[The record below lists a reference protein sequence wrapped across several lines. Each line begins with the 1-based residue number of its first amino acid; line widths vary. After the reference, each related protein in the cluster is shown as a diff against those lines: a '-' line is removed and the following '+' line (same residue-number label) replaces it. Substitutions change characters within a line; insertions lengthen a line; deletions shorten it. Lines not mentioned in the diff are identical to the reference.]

1 MFAYRLQ
8 KHRWFFSLVIFA
20 VLLLSVFFTYTDYT
34 KFSLRNL
41 LPVRK
46 CKCNPCVSELNK
58 SEWFDKRYIPT
69 MYPILTKN
77 NYTLPEA
84 TYKWWQ
90 RLQHERKESNYSSIM
105 EEMFKL
111 FPGDDKLMEQGP
123 NRCRTC
129 AVIGNSGNLKGSNYG
144 PSIDSNN
151 LVMRMNRA
159 RTVGY
164 EADVG
169 SKTTHHF
176 MYPES
181 ARDLAENVSLVLI
194 PFKILDIQWLI
205 SAFTTGNITRTY
217 IPVMRHIKA
226 NKDKVLVYNPH
237 FFKYVYDNWNE
248 HHGRYSST
256 GMLVIIF
263 ALHVCDEVNVYGFGA
278 NSIGHWHHYWEKNA
292 GAGAFRATG
301 VHDGDFEANVTKTLA
316 DVDLAKFQPQEITDC
331 IGPWRAGP
339 PGGADSL
346 WDPSTELQ
354 QQSDYSLIS
363 FSKA

>member
-1 MFAYRLQ
+1 MFAHRLQ
-8 KHRWFFSLVIFA
+8 KQQWFFYLLVFT
-20 VLLLSVFFTYTDYT
+20 VLLLSVAFTYTD
-34 KFSLRNL
+34 KIEFALKKL
-41 LPVRK
+41 FAVRK
-46 CKCNPCVSELNK
+46 CKCNRCVSELNE
-58 SEWFDKRYIPT
+58 SAWFDKRYIPT

-77 NYTLPEA
+77 SFTLPEA
-84 TYKWWQ
+84 SYKWWQ
-90 RLQHERKESNYSSIM
+90 RLQSERKPSNYSSIM
-105 EEMFKL
+105 EELFKL
-111 FPGDDKLMEQGP
+111 FPGDDKLMDQGP

-159 RTVGY
+159 QTTGY

-181 ARDLAENVSLVLI
+181 AQNLAENVSLVLI
-194 PFKILDIQWLI
+194 PFKVLDIKWLI
-205 SAFTTGNITRTY
+205 SAFTAGNITRTY

-226 NKDKVLVYNPH
+226 DKDKVLVYSPH

-256 GMLVIIF
+256 GMLVIVF

-278 NSIGHWHHYWEKNA
+278 NSLGHWHHYWEKNA
-292 GAGAFRATG
+292 GGGAFRKTG
-301 VHDGDFEANVTKTLA
+301 VHDGDFEANVTKMLA
-316 DVDLAKFQPQEITDC
+316 DVGKINLFKGT
-331 IGPWRAGP
+331 
-339 PGGADSL
+339 
-346 WDPSTELQ
+346 
-354 QQSDYSLIS
+354 
-363 FSKA
+363 